1 MSGVRRIGVIV
12 NPIAGVGGR
21 LGFKGSDGAYGIR
34 AVMEGAELVSPAR
47 ARRFAQALREEA
59 ERAGVEIEILTPPG
73 LMGIESLRSPELRI
87 VTEPCVPP
95 KIWPTTA
102 HDTIRCAR
110 ALARRVELLAFVG
123 GDGTARDIYTAIGV
137 SLPVVGVPAGVKMYS
152 AVFAVNPEAAAEVV
166 VAALQGRA
174 ALEERPVIDVDE
186 DEFRRGR
193 LVLRTY
199 GHLLVPVLEGVVVE
213 TSKSPSRGEGL
224 EEIAEFFVRELVEEC
239 TLYILGPGSTIARI
253 AEKMGVKKTL
263 LGVDAV
269 HNGRLVGVDLNER
282 GILELLE
289 RYGKVKIV
297 VTPIGGQGFIL
308 GRGNQQISPEVLRRV
323 SKDDLIVVAT
333 PDKLRGLK
341 SLRVDTGDREVD
353 ERFKGYVRVLVGYD
367 KWRMV
372 RVE

>member
-1 MSGVRRIGVIV
+1 M
-12 NPIAGVGGR
+12 
-21 LGFKGSDGAYGIR
+21 
-34 AVMEGAELVSPAR
+34 
-47 ARRFAQALREEA
+47 
-59 ERAGVEIEILTPPG
+59 
-73 LMGIESLRSPELRI
+73 
-87 VTEPCVPP
+87 
-95 KIWPTTA
+95 
-102 HDTIRCAR
+102 
-110 ALARRVELLAFVG
+110 
-123 GDGTARDIYTAIGV
+123 
-137 SLPVVGVPAGVKMYS
+137 
-152 AVFAVNPEAAAEVV
+152 
-166 VAALQGRA
+166 
-174 ALEERPVIDVDE
+174 
-186 DEFRRGR
+186 
-193 LVLRTY
+193 
-199 GHLLVPVLEGVVVE
+199 
-213 TSKSPSRGEGL
+213 
-224 EEIAEFFVRELVEEC
+224 RELVEEC